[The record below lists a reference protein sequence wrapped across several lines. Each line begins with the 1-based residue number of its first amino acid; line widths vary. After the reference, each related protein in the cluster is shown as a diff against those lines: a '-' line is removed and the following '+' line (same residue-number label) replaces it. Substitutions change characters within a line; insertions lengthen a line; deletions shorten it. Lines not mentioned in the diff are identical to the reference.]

1 MTIYFNQKWIDY
13 TGLTLEESY
22 GKNWIKPFHP
32 DDQNRA
38 VDAWQNAVTNNAKYS
53 LECRLRRK
61 DGDYFWW
68 LVRGVPVFDKK
79 GNIVKWFG
87 TCTDIHDIK
96 EKEIE
101 LVKAKEK
108 AEESD
113 QLKSAFLANMS
124 HEIRT
129 PMNGILG
136 FADLLKQPG
145 LTGKIQQEYIAI
157 IEKSGTRM
165 LNIINDIV
173 DISKI
178 EAGLMEMNPKKLNIN
193 KQIGFI
199 STFFRSQVEEK
210 GLRFLIRS
218 TLPDKEA
225 IIKSNG
231 KITYSILINLVK
243 NAIKFTKEGTIELG
257 YTLKTKNLP
266 VEFEFYVKD
275 TDIAIP
281 RSQQAVIFD
290 RFIQADLLNK
300 MASQR
305 TGIGRSI
312 SKAYVEMLGEKT
324 G

>member
-1 MTIYFNQKWIDY
+1 
-13 TGLTLEESY
+13 
-22 GKNWIKPFHP
+22 
-32 DDQNRA
+32 
-38 VDAWQNAVTNNAKYS
+38 
-53 LECRLRRK
+53 
-61 DGDYFWW
+61 
-68 LVRGVPVFDKK
+68 
-79 GNIVKWFG
+79 
-87 TCTDIHDIK
+87 
-96 EKEIE
+96 
-101 LVKAKEK
+101 
-108 AEESD
+108 
-113 QLKSAFLANMS
+113 
-124 HEIRT
+124 
-129 PMNGILG
+129 
-136 FADLLKQPG
+136 
-145 LTGKIQQEYIAI
+145 
-157 IEKSGTRM
+157 M